1 MKRTTTALSAFAAG
15 AALLP
20 AGCSSDTS
28 GTAASPAASQAPNT
42 SSSASPSTQD
52 STPVEST
59 GGDSS
64 STSASEEPTSEE
76 PTSSDDTSS
85 SEPATDDS
93 STADTSATTT
103 VGGGGDLDEASVTWF
118 DTYCS
123 GVSPALA
130 EVKNLSGTMGGA
142 GSDPKKLLQTL
153 SKTFTSMGNAF
164 TKTAKDLDGVPVP
177 TFNGGDTLA
186 TSVTKAMNE
195 FGPKFTKLGATLAK
209 ADPNDPKALAQLQ
222 DLGKDMQGLQE
233 LSRFKV
239 DAGTLAAIK
248 EIPSCKTLF
257 SAGS

>member
-15 AALLP
+15 AALLL
-20 AGCSSDTS
+20 AGCGSDTS

-42 SSSASPSTQD
+42 ASSAAPSTQD

-76 PTSSDDTSS
+76 PTSSDDTS

-123 GVSPALA
+123 GVSPALT